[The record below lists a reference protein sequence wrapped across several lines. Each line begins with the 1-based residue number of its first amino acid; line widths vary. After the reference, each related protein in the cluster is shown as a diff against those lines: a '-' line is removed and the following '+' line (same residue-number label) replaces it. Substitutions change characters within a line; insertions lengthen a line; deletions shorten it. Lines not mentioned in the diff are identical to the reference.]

1 MRFFM
6 ALLLVASVLSGC
18 DGAAGFGEGPG
29 TSVPWP
35 GVQEETRLQD
45 LYIGAMCE
53 QAGLPV
59 LGAPSAPVCD
69 AAGFRPTDW
78 GLIVQA
84 GMNDI
89 DLRCD
94 EYLAWLDERK
104 RFSEPILKELA
115 AVSAVTEGIMQI
127 SGTGAASIA
136 ITGLAF
142 GLTATSFTNFNSRL
156 LFEIDHS
163 AVQAIVLR
171 SQNTFRDQIRRQVID
186 NRPAAVYALRS
197 YLRTCMPFTLQT
209 QINNTIV
216 LFERGGVPALVSG
229 GPLIDPSVVGV
240 PRITDVNAPLPAPR
254 RMLPRRSGPTL
265 FGPVE
270 PTLKP
275 AEIKDLQQ
283 LVGLPP
289 TGDLGPH
296 GSDTRKRL
304 VACVATLSGA
314 RPSTD
319 DTLLLRDVKI
329 LLGAV
334 QDGGQEAAKCGGS

>member
-59 LGAPSAPVCD
+59 LGAPSGPVCD

-104 RFSEPILKELA
+104 RSSEPILKELA

-142 GLTATSFTNFNSRL
+142 GLAATSFTNFNSQL

-163 AVQAIVLR
+163 AVQSIVLR

-240 PRITDVNAPLPAPR
+240 PRITDVNAPLPTVQR
-254 RMLPRRSGPTL
+254 TLPKHKGPNL
-265 FGPVE
+265 FGRVE
-270 PTLKP
+270 QDLKP
-275 AEIKDLQQ
+275 AEIKNLQR
-283 LVGLPP
+283 LVGMPE

-296 GSDTRKRL
+296 GSVTRARL
-304 VACVATLSGA
+304 IACVKAVSTA
-314 RPSTD
+314 RPEAG
-319 DTLLLRDVKI
+319 DTLVPRD
-329 LLGAV
+329 LDYL
-334 QDGGQEAAKCGGS
+334 DAAENDPEQAARCRSQ